1 MSDESVMQRAVEDLD
16 RTTARIE
23 ELRAEIAQNEEH
35 IADVDRFIATYRRYA
50 SEEQISV
57 GNPSPAFAYAD

>member
-1 MSDESVMQRAVEDLD
+1 MEDLD

-50 SEEQISV
+50 SEDAGTV
-57 GNPSPAFAYAD
+57 GTPTPAFAYAD